1 VDQLEA
7 TRDMGDKFNLIAK
20 KIDSI
25 VDDQYAIRSKI
36 VLIDDSVK

>member
-7 TRDMGDKFNLIAK
+7 TRDMGDKFNLIVK

>member
-1 VDQLEA
+1 MDQLEA
-7 TRDMGDKFNLIAK
+7 TRDMGDKFNLIVK